1 MKKNNYST
9 VIDFGSDNL
18 RLAIFNNDS
27 KNIFSSSEE
36 IIEKNNYEEHSRILN
51 LLIRNAEKK
60 ISSHLENVIVLYDH
74 SNFYSI
80 DLSVKKNFDQPINLK
95 DIYYSLIMEANSLI
109 NNNYIKD
116 KVIHLTT
123 MKSIVDDKEF
133 SGQIDNDKKINS
145 IIIELKFLCLNFEI
159 YEKILNIFKKNNLQ
173 VLNFYCSSYVKS
185 FSYINYFNQ
194 KKNLTFLDIGW
205 ERSTIISYIDKKPLF
220 FYTIPIGGNHITK
233 DISKVLRLSLEDSE
247 KIKKTFN
254 KSEIE
259 FSFDHDIDKDKK
271 NLIQEILGK
280 NISVDLLKKVVLARV
295 EEIISLSFKEI
306 FFLPDSNQNI
316 NSTLVLTGKGSNL
329 FDKNSFH
336 LDINYNFKDISFYEE
351 NDSEICNAGY
361 NFYTKKY
368 NEIDSLNKSKKKE
381 GFFEKFF
388 NLFSK

>member
-123 MKSIVDDKEF
+123 MKLIVDDKEF
-133 SGQIDNDKKINS
+133 SDQINNDNPIN
-145 IIIELKFLCLNFEI
+145 
-159 YEKILNIFKKNNLQ
+159 
-173 VLNFYCSSYVKS
+173 
-185 FSYINYFNQ
+185 
-194 KKNLTFLDIGW
+194 
-205 ERSTIISYIDKKPLF
+205 
-220 FYTIPIGGNHITK
+220 
-233 DISKVLRLSLEDSE
+233 
-247 KIKKTFN
+247 
-254 KSEIE
+254 
-259 FSFDHDIDKDKK
+259 
-271 NLIQEILGK
+271 
-280 NISVDLLKKVVLARV
+280 
-295 EEIISLSFKEI
+295 
-306 FFLPDSNQNI
+306 
-316 NSTLVLTGKGSNL
+316 
-329 FDKNSFH
+329 
-336 LDINYNFKDISFYEE
+336 
-351 NDSEICNAGY
+351 
-361 NFYTKKY
+361 TKK
-368 NEIDSLNKSKKKE
+368 SLTTPCC
-381 GFFEKFF
+381 
-388 NLFSK
+388 